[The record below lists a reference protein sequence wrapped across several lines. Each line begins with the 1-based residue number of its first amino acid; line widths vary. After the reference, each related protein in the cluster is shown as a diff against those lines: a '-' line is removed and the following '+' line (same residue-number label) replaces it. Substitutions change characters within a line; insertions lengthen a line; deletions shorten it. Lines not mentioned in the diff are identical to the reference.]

1 MSRAE
6 SAYKRR
12 WYPARLL
19 LPHPPRKSVAFQ
31 IAEAASILLPV
42 PLIFLAYFVRARW
55 RYHRR
60 VKLGLPAAGAAPPP
74 STTTAPSAPSAAT
87 LHTAQQHAA
96 GAAPPSPAAG
106 AAVVAAQ
113 PEEQLR

>member
-60 VKLGLPAAGAAPPP
+60 VKLGLPAAGAAPTPAATP
-74 STTTAPSAPSAAT
+74 APSASSTAT
-87 LHTAQQHAA
+87 LHAAQQHTA
-96 GAAPPSPAAG
+96 GATTPALATVATIAAPESG
-106 AAVVAAQ
+106 
-113 PEEQLR
+113 EQLR